1 MKKKVSYGIYII
13 QLLILI
19 ACGTICHAQSKFNKV
34 INLNRDANH
43 LLVSLTPRDSGFV
56 ITCGTDNYETYGYNR
71 CSLIAT
77 LNDSGDCINTVF
89 VGDDD
94 VDTYEGRCN
103 QEAILTNQ
111 SSIKYVFSKE
121 YKCIYICEFDED
133 LNIIDSKSIYH
144 SSDSSL
150 VDNVIPGFNN
160 IDNNIY
166 ILCNTILD
174 TLGIA
179 GLYHPIL
186 YKVDSNN
193 NLIYKNYMYINNIK
207 HQYTSIIK
215 AHDDNLIAFGE
226 MKSIPVWLVSKIDTA
241 GNLIWHHTFG
251 RANWFNSGF
260 KFIAPSPDSC
270 YVMSGL
276 YPVCYADRYEDRTS
290 DAACLRKIDDNGNLL
305 WEKVIKN
312 YYSNYY
318 NGPGMHPVDCTY
330 DLYVDNDGYI
340 YVAGQGTIYTGF
352 AGFLTK
358 LTPEGDI
365 MFRRYYTP
373 DGSKSGPE
381 LYLNSVKPTPDGGLI
396 MGGYTYDRY
405 YTVAEFGDYYQQ
417 PWLVKTDMDGLDGLC
432 YTELPELT
440 LDVFIPDT
448 VCNLDTIDC
457 VVNISGPSAP
467 YRLDFSTG
475 QVIDSIYYPDV
486 FVPKEI
492 GIDTVLSGELLYQ
505 YTETVTEATIKD
517 SAAENTIARHYNI
530 RTPRDPGEHQL
541 AITLSDYY
549 GNTKIINKDIYVN
562 PCHDLAVDENDN
574 IMLSVYPNPATE
586 YINIA
591 GENIAEIQIC
601 NLLGEVVYYNS
612 RVVPRHDTTNVIST
626 ENMPAGSYFVRVRMA
641 DGKVVTK
648 KIVVL

>member
-1 MKKKVSYGIYII
+1 M
-13 QLLILI
+13 
-19 ACGTICHAQSKFNKV
+19 T
-34 INLNRDANH
+34 
-43 LLVSLTPRDSGFV
+43 GF
-56 ITCGTDNYETYGYNR
+56 
-71 CSLIAT
+71 S
-77 LNDSGDCINTVF
+77 
-89 VGDDD
+89 
-94 VDTYEGRCN
+94 
-103 QEAILTNQ
+103 
-111 SSIKYVFSKE
+111 
-121 YKCIYICEFDED
+121 
-133 LNIIDSKSIYH
+133 
-144 SSDSSL
+144 
-150 VDNVIPGFNN
+150 N
-160 IDNNIY
+160 IDDCLYIPNIAK
-166 ILCNTILD
+166 ID
-174 TLGIA
+174 TLGTE
-179 GLYHPIL
+179 LYHPVI
-186 YKVDSNN
+186 YKLDSNN
-193 NLIYKNYMYINNIK
+193 NLIYKKGLYIGSYK

-241 GNLIWHHTFG
+241 GNMIWYHTYG
-251 RANWFNSGF
+251 RANWNNGLY
-260 KFIAPSPDSC
+260 KFIAPSPDNC
-270 YVMSGL
+270 YVMSGV
-276 YPVCYADRYEDRTS
+276 YPVCYADRYEYRTN
-290 DAACLRKIDDNGNLL
+290 DAACIRKIDDNGNLL

-312 YYSNYY
+312 YYSDYY
-318 NGPGMHPVDCTY
+318 NGPGVHSVDCTY
-330 DLYVDNDGYI
+330 DIYVDEYGYM

-352 AGFLTK
+352 TGFLTK
-358 LTPEGDI
+358 LSPDGSI
-365 MFRRYYTP
+365 MYRRYYTP
-373 DGSKSGPE
+373 DGSKSGPR

-396 MGGYTYDRY
+396 MGGYTYDSY
-405 YTVAEFGDYYQQ
+405 YTADEFGDYFQQ

-475 QVIDSIYYPDV
+475 QTIENIYYPDV

-549 GNTKIINKDIYVN
+549 GNTKTIYKDIYVN

-574 IMLSVYPNPATE
+574 ILLSVYPNPATE

-591 GENIAEIQIC
+591 GENIAEIQIS
-601 NLLGEVVYYNS
+601 NLLGEVVYYIGN
-612 RVVPRHDTTNVIST
+612 VAPRHDTTNVIST
-626 ENMPAGSYFVRVRMA
+626 ENMPAGSYFVSVRMVN
-641 DGKVVTK
+641 GKVVTK
-648 KIVVL
+648 KIIVVKG